1 MENSQKNVGTA
12 LGQLGVIQKPWAE
25 QTTEE
30 KLESVRLEIRDFNY
44 FTNRI
49 VELENKIYQLENH
62 SHTND
67 GKVSVAIS
75 LVNNRGTL
83 NGALRHSRL
92 N

>member
-44 FTNRI
+44 LTSRI

-75 LVNNRGTL
+75 LVNNRGNL
-83 NGALRHSRL
+83 NGASRYSRL